1 MLMYFE
7 KKFMLEGVSCF
18 QKSIDSNHLY
28 LMNTYYVPGSEY
40 VNSVSPLS
48 LARILWSVYY
58 LYLHCIE
65 EETEVQ
71 RS

>member
-7 KKFMLEGVSCF
+7 KKFMLVGVSCF
-18 QKSIDSNHLY
+18 QNSIDSNHLH

-40 VNSVSPLS
+40 VNSISLLS
-48 LARILWSVYY
+48 LATILWSIYY
-58 LYLHCIE
+58 LCLHCTE